1 MIVKALCGLEDFV
14 VFGKL
19 GTLYFSKCLRE
30 IILQKLLI
38 GTLCRLCRCILKAL
52 GYFLKIYS
60 FNICILDIK
69 NPFLILFLIKY
80 FYKIKIKLKC

>member
-1 MIVKALCGLEDFV
+1 MIVKALCGLEDFD
-14 VFGKL
+14 VFGNL

-52 GYFLKIYS
+52 GYFLKICS
-60 FNICILDIK
+60 FNICILNIK
-69 NPFLILFLIKY
+69 NPFLILFSIKY
-80 FYKIKIKLKC
+80 FNKITIKLKC